1 MPGEG
6 PDCGVPEENHACMVY
21 KGELTA
27 PEILI
32 VARQKKSDG
41 SSGENMGE
49 LFDGNSRRHLLKTG
63 SAIASK
69 RAPTI

>member
-1 MPGEG
+1 
-6 PDCGVPEENHACMVY
+6 MVY